1 MLGLKTNLEKSE
13 LITSGEVANVEDLA
27 SKLGYRVYLGFF
39 VVEVGGSYILF
50 VYLGLLFWQPFLIY
64 LSFYL

>member
-1 MLGLKTNLEKSE
+1 MLGLKINLEKRE
-13 LITSGEVANVEDLA
+13 LISSGEVANVEDLA

-50 VYLGLLFWQPFLIY
+50 VYLGLLFW
-64 LSFYL
+64 